1 MNTCSKCRS
10 DKVIPDVRIIDQ
22 VGHRIRLGVNV
33 YEHPEALIF
42 KGTHSGALRS
52 QVCGECGYEET
63 YVEDP
68 RELYAV
74 YMESQGGSERAGG

>member
-33 YEHPEALIF
+33 YEDPEALIF
-42 KGTHSGALRS
+42 KGTHYSDLRS
-52 QVCGECGYEET
+52 QVCGECGYVET
-63 YVEDP
+63 YVENP
-68 RELYAV
+68 GELYSAYLNAKSKQV
-74 YMESQGGSERAGG
+74 